1 MRSNFKSLT
10 HLIGSKV
17 GVIVFGETKL
27 DDCFP
32 KPGFKI
38 PGFKIPCS
46 LDVNVRSAGL
56 MGLTNESIS

>member
-10 HLIGSKV
+10 HLIGNKV

-38 PGFKIPCS
+38 PDFKIPYS
-46 LDVNVRSAGL
+46 LDANIRSADL
-56 MGLTNESIS
+56 MRLTNESIS